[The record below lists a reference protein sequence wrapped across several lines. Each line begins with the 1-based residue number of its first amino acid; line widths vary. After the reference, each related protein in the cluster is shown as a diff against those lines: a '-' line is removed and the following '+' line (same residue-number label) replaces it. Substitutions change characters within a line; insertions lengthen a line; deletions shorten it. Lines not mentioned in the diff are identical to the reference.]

1 LTLRTL
7 FNRKPKVAKR
17 QGYLSEGSFAG
28 IYKTAEEQGAMSS
41 GLRRRLAGN

>member
-17 QGYLSEGSFAG
+17 QGYLSEGDFAA
-28 IYKTAEEQGAMSS
+28 IYKAAEEQGPMSS
-41 GLRRRLAGN
+41 GLRRMVVGN